1 MIMAGIL
8 FLVFL
13 IIVYFGYIIWDL
25 LFTND
30 EPDDY

>member
-1 MIMAGIL
+1 MIIAGII

-25 LFTND
+25 FVTND
-30 EPDDY
+30 EADDY